1 MGYFARSGGLW
12 WRTWPMDGD
21 GNLGKGGVAEDENH
35 NDGDAD
41 HAKPTPACTFFASAR
56 ATAGQEKDSMR
67 ENGL

>member
-1 MGYFARSGGLW
+1 
-12 WRTWPMDGD
+12 MDGD

-41 HAKPTPACTFFASAR
+41 HAKPTPAFFASAR